1 MLTPQ
6 ELADQIDLHLQK
18 TGKSPS
24 AFGRKIAGDPNLVF
38 QIRKGSD
45 VGLRLAGKITEEI
58 KLPFIKNL
66 LPSLVRAAKK
76 MNQQ

>member
-1 MLTPQ
+1 MLTP
-6 ELADQIDLHLQK
+6 QIDLHLQK

-38 QIRKGSD
+38 QLRKGRD

-58 KLPFIKNL
+58 KLPFIL

>member
-18 TGKSPS
+18 TGESRT
-24 AFGRKIAGDPNLVF
+24 AFGWKICRDPNLVF
-38 QIRKGSD
+38 QLRKGRD

-58 KLPFIKNL
+58 KLPFIL